1 MTRFIREA
9 DRRIDVFQDACR
21 VPGFVPSDYSTAYR
35 VLRSVAESGLTRGRQ
50 FCEWGSGFGVI
61 ACLAA
66 MLDFDSCGVEVE
78 SILVE
83 EARKLADD
91 FELPVEFAA
100 GSYVPRGAEDRIHRG
115 GSYSWFSTEG
125 DYAYEDLGLDPRDM
139 DVVFATRGPTRS
151 RLRST
156 SSSVIAVRARCSSR
170 FTAAMTSESG
180 GIGRRES
187 AAGDSPRCGF
197 PAAGLQPAHVH
208 RGILTPTIAV
218 RPTRG

>member
-1 MTRFIREA
+1 MPLRNLDLAPSDDPIPADVARFIREA

-78 SILVE
+78 NILVE

-139 DVVFATRGPTRS
+139 DVVFAYPWPDEEPVTIDLFQRYCG
-151 RLRST
+151 
-156 SSSVIAVRARCSSR
+156 
-170 FTAAMTSESG
+170 SG
-180 GIGRRES
+180 ALLITFHGGDDFRIRRNRKSGKRGRR
-187 AAGDSPRCGF
+187 
-197 PAAGLQPAHVH
+197 
-208 RGILTPTIAV
+208 
-218 RPTRG
+218 

>member
-1 MTRFIREA
+1 MPLRDLDLSPSDDPIPADVSRFIREA
-9 DRRIDVFQDACR
+9 DQRIEVFQDACR
-21 VPGFVPSDYSTAYR
+21 VPGFVPSDYSAAYR
-35 VLRSVAESGLTRGRQ
+35 VLRAVVESGLPRGRQ

-115 GSYSWFSTEG
+115 GGYSWFSTEG
-125 DYAYEDLGLDPRDM
+125 DYAYDDLGLEPRDL
-139 DVVFATRGPTRS
+139 DVIFAYPWPDEEPVTLDLFQRYCGAGSILITFHGGDDFR
-151 RLRST
+151 
-156 SSSVIAVRARCSSR
+156 VRQNRK
-170 FTAAMTSESG
+170 
-180 GIGRRES
+180 
-187 AAGDSPRCGF
+187 PRKK
-197 PAAGLQPAHVH
+197 PQ
-208 RGILTPTIAV
+208 R
-218 RPTRG
+218 